1 MRSGDL
7 EAVDMLA
14 RDSVD
19 RCMATM
25 TQFWVFGYGSLMWN
39 PGFAYVA
46 AEPALIHGYHRAL
59 CVLSHIYRG
68 TQDVPGLVLGLDR
81 GGSCHGVA
89 FRVDEAEWPV
99 ALAYLRAREQ
109 VTMVYVETD
118 VPARLLRT
126 GETVNALTYVVDRGH
141 QQYAR
146 HLSEDQLVTMV
157 RNGVGKA
164 GSCRDYVISTADH
177 LRSLNIEDRHLEG
190 IVAALGR

>member
-1 MRSGDL
+1 MS
-7 EAVDMLA
+7 

-19 RCMATM
+19 SGMGTM

-39 PGFAYVA
+39 PGFAHVA

-68 TQDVPGLVLGLDR
+68 TPDAPGLVLGLDR

-89 FRVDEAEWPV
+89 FRVDEADWPA

-109 VTMVYVETD
+109 VTMVYVETS
-118 VPARLLRT
+118 VSAQLLRT
-126 GETVNALTYVVDRGH
+126 GETVTALTYAVDRKH

-146 HLSEDQLVTMV
+146 HLSEDQLVAMV
-157 RNGVGKA
+157 SGGVGKA
-164 GSCRDYVISTADH
+164 GSCRDYVMSTADH
-177 LRSLNIEDRHLEG
+177 LRSLNIEDKHLKK
-190 IVAALGR
+190 IVAALSR

>member
-1 MRSGDL
+1 
-7 EAVDMLA
+7 
-14 RDSVD
+14 
-19 RCMATM
+19 MATM

-68 TQDVPGLVLGLDR
+68 TPDAPGLVLGLDR

-89 FRVDEAEWPV
+89 FRVDKAEWPD

-109 VTMVYVETD
+109 VTMVYVETN
-118 VPARLLRT
+118 VSAQLLRT
-126 GETVNALTYVVDRGH
+126 GETVTALTYAVDRKH

-146 HLSEDQLVTMV
+146 HLTQDQIAAMV
-157 RNGVGKA
+157 HNGVGKA
-164 GSCRDYVISTADH
+164 GSCRDYVMSTADH
-177 LRSLNIEDRHLEG
+177 LRSLNIEDKHLKR